1 MSIFILFLSNIW
13 SISIIEYKHFLQL
26 TTKEYIKK
34 KKNIFK
40 CQIDSFTLV
49 KKITLLFHLEI
60 VFVNISYVNEN
71 Q

>member
-1 MSIFILFLSNIW
+1 M
-13 SISIIEYKHFLQL
+13 IEYKYYLQL

-34 KKNIFK
+34 EEKNTFK

>member
-1 MSIFILFLSNIW
+1 MHFVFIKLQQLMSMLCHFKNSNI
-13 SISIIEYKHFLQL
+13 K
-26 TTKEYIKK
+26 KEE
-34 KKNIFK
+34 KNTFK